1 MTPTQP
7 GEIDLEALLFQP
19 GDLPAEISGSRADDP
34 EPANFENDPPA
45 ATIVGLRFERAQRG
59 AGMVSVLLYASTADL
74 DRAYRRLTNSVRAA
88 ASQTAQSEPGLG
100 DKAVTARL
108 SLPSSTYGTGQVAVV
123 VFARCR
129 ALVDLRMNEW
139 MGMTL
144 DTVIAYA
151 QLLDRRLSPIVCG

>member
-1 MTPTQP
+1 MPTQP
-7 GEIDLEALLFQP
+7 GEIDETLLFQP
-19 GDLPAEISGSRADDP
+19 GDLPAEIAGHATDDP
-34 EPANFENDPPA
+34 APPDFEDNPPA
-45 ATIVGLRFERAQRG
+45 SQIIGRHFERAGRG

-151 QLLDRRLSPIVCG
+151 QLLDRRLSPIVCE